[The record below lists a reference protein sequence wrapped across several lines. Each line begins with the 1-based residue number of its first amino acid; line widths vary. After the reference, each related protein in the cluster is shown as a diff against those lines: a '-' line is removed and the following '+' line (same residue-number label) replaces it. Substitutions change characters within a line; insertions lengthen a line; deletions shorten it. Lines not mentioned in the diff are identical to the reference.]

1 MRRGEKTGST
11 KPEASQPRCGDV
23 WNVTRVPWDQAAL
36 AGLDRA
42 RGEGRGAVEERKE
55 VLSAGVVVKQFAP
68 VGTVPFHGEIVPSMA
83 WRGRGYVTAPCP
95 RTPKSTKKG
104 PIGRG
109 YEVICLFVPSLY
121 NRGIRLGTLGRRL
134 SNIYIFSV
142 KLWRPSPVG
151 AA

>member
-1 MRRGEKTGST
+1 M
-11 KPEASQPRCGDV
+11 

-95 RTPKSTKKG
+95 RTPESTKKG
-104 PIGRG
+104 TIGDLANAYIRTK
-109 YEVICLFVPSLY
+109 LY
-121 NRGIRLGTLGRRL
+121 DLGTPEYPESGLVLEYSG
-134 SNIYIFSV
+134 
-142 KLWRPSPVG
+142 
-151 AA
+151 